1 LGKVLV
7 RFKVQELDFDVQH
20 LELEARGVQLC
31 KSGGTERKN
40 NTGLEP
46 SFLEIISFEL
56 SSRLLGK
63 QRSGGMQTSEEV
75 ERNRASRRPA
85 SVLYCLH

>member
-40 NTGLEP
+40 NAGLEP

-56 SSRLLGK
+56 SSRITGQAK
-63 QRSGGMQTSEEV
+63 EWRDANQ
-75 ERNRASRRPA
+75 
-85 SVLYCLH
+85 